1 MKRIVYF
8 FLLLFSC
15 VLCGQEYQNRTLFD
29 LNYRLPDDFDPV
41 KNLQSMSD
49 EQRARHRKLM
59 MSMNEDDRQFYRKFL
74 MRTGDLPAED
84 NGFFVEF
91 GEAIALSW
99 CKLFNERAL
108 NCNQQWKDFPG
119 YIPHGFYIRPDEDY
133 LPTVNRNY
141 FRTIFI
147 AGIIYPL
154 ILFIFV
160 FGSKNP
166 PEYKKKYKNNIIVSV
181 ILALVCSLIYNHYTK
196 NLPPVENIFESFGSL
211 GRFTGTILFSAVLT
225 PFPLSILLSI
235 LGIYFCR
242 RNEEKRKQEC
252 QRQEEL
258 KRKRAGAVF
267 AEDLTKEQQIKMR
280 DELVRLQQENEE
292 KKRRQHQQEK
302 FARDL
307 QELTPE
313 QQKQLL
319 DLMDKLKNE

>member
-1 MKRIVYF
+1 MIMKMIVCF

-15 VLCGQEYQNRTLFD
+15 VLCGQEYQTRSVFAP
-29 LNYRLPDDFDPV
+29 NYRLRKDY
-41 KNLQSMSD
+41 NLTKELLSMS
-49 EQRARHRKLM
+49 
-59 MSMNEDDRQFYRKFL
+59 EDDRQFYRKFL
-74 MRTGDLPAED
+74 MRTGNLPAEN

-99 CKLFNERAL
+99 CKLFDEEAL
-108 NCNQQWKDFPG
+108 RSNQQWKDFPG

-133 LPTVNRNY
+133 LPTVNRYY

-147 AGIIYPL
+147 PGIIYLL
-154 ILFIFV
+154 ILCGFV
-160 FGSKNP
+160 FGSANP
-166 PEYKKKYKNNIIVSV
+166 PEYEKKYKNNIIFSV

-211 GRFTGTILFSAVLT
+211 GRFTGTILFSAFLT

-235 LGIYFCR
+235 FGIYFCR
-242 RNEEKRKQEC
+242 RNEEKRKQYY
-252 QRQEEL
+252 QLQEEL
-258 KRKRAGAVF
+258 KRKLAGAVF
-267 AEDLTKEQQIKMR
+267 AEDLTEEQQIKMR
-280 DELVRLQQENEE
+280 DELVRLQQENVE

-307 QELTPE
+307 QELSPE